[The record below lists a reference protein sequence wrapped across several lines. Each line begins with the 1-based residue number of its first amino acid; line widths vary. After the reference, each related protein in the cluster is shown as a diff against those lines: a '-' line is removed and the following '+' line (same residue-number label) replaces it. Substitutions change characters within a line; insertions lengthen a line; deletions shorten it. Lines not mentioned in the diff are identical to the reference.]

1 MGLKLRT
8 MVMKRKALCDLV
20 VGATKI
26 QGPGVGDS
34 LGKYLSP
41 VLGEEEALPDLA
53 ASLELYGRKLESYGD
68 AMVAADEGYLAELAK
83 LNEVRA
89 EGEAPTRSLKDKILS
104 LRSTCQGLFGE
115 ETLAPLAL
123 DFNLAQNLRGV
134 LRQAEIIRERIK
146 SSDKEMVSERWVN
159 GTLDR
164 ESSARE
170 LDPEIEQLRLVV
182 EQLVEQGKEVDT
194 AKVRKDEALE
204 EFDRQYILIARA
216 VEATFRVAGE
226 TDLADRIRP
235 TVRQLGRDDGKG
247 QEEATPEAS
256 SQPEPVPES
265 SAAPEPD
272 SGTAGDESADSAA

>member
-8 MVMKRKALCDLV
+8 MVMKRKTLCDLV
-20 VGATKI
+20 VGATKV

-34 LGKYLSP
+34 LGNYLSP
-41 VLGEEEALPDLA
+41 VLGEEETLPDLA

-68 AMVAADEGYLAELAK
+68 AMVATDEVYLAELAK

-104 LRSTCQGLFGE
+104 LRSTCEGLFGE
-115 ETLAPLAL
+115 KTLGPLAL
-123 DFNLAQNLRGV
+123 DFNLAQDIRGV
-134 LRQAEIIRERIK
+134 LRQAEIIRERVK
-146 SSDKEMVSERWVN
+146 NSDKELVSARWVN
-159 GTLDR
+159 GSLDR

-170 LDPEIEQLRLVV
+170 LDPEIEQLRLIV
-182 EQLVEQGKEVDT
+182 ERLVEQGKEVDT
-194 AKVRKDEALE
+194 AKVRKDEARE

-216 VEATFRVAGE
+216 VEATFRLAGE

-247 QEEATPEAS
+247 KQAATSEAS
-256 SQPEPVPES
+256 SQPESASDPEAASEPSSGDVSDEPAS
-265 SAAPEPD
+265 SAA
-272 SGTAGDESADSAA
+272 